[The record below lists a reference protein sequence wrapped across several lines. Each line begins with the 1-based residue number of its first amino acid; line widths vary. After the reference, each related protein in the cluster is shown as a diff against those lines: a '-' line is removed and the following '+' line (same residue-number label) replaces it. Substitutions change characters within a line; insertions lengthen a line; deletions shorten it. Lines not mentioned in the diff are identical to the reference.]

1 MMPQHHLID
10 VRTPSEYSTGF
21 LSLSSNPALN
31 IEYQLISKLSTIL
44 SVQKNDKITLYCRS
58 GRRSNIALQT
68 LMELGY
74 SDVRDIGGLEEAR
87 AVLQRE
93 EMLGA
98 VKENTGVTS
107 SGLLNEDK
115 NRKGEKEA
123 EKEARQKSLGALLEG
138 LRGLE

>member
-1 MMPQHHLID
+1 
-10 VRTPSEYSTGF
+10 
-21 LSLSSNPALN
+21 
-31 IEYQLISKLSTIL
+31 
-44 SVQKNDKITLYCRS
+44 
-58 GRRSNIALQT
+58 
-68 LMELGY
+68 MELGY

-107 SGLLNEDK
+107 SGVLNKDNNK
-115 NRKGEKEA
+115 KKEKEV
-123 EKEARQKSLGALLEG
+123 EKEAREKSLGALLEG

>member
-1 MMPQHHLID
+1 MPQHHLID

-31 IEYQLISKLSTIL
+31 IEYQLISELPTVL

-68 LMELGY
+68 LRELGY
-74 SDVRDIGGLEEAR
+74 SNVRDIGGLEEAR
-87 AVLQRE
+87 AVLKRE

-98 VKENTGVTS
+98 VKGNTDVTS
-107 SGLLNEDK
+107 SEVLSKDN
-115 NRKGEKEA
+115 NRKEEKDSK
-123 EKEARQKSLGALLEG
+123 KEARKKSLGALLEG